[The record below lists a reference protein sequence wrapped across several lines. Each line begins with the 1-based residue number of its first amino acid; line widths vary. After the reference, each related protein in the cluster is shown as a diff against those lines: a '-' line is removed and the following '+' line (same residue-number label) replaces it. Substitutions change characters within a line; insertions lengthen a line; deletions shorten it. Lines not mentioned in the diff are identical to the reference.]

1 MTTPD
6 TPLDPALTAMLG
18 LAAERPW
25 STISLRDIASK
36 AGVPLAELFHRA
48 SGKPELLAEL
58 SGAFDA
64 AALNIEPTPD
74 ADLHDALFDAVM
86 ARVEAMEPHRAALT
100 AIARDSLSPSWDS
113 LVFASHFPRTAR
125 AILIGAGLDTT
136 PPRVIAMTAVWARIA
151 RVWRDDEGALNRTMA
166 EIDKQLKTMR
176 GRLGRIGA
184 GF

>member
-1 MTTPD
+1 MTAMAPT
-6 TPLDPALTAMLG
+6 LDPVLAALLD

-25 STISLRDIASK
+25 REISLRDVAMKSG
-36 AGVPLAELFHRA
+36 APLPDLFARA
-48 SGKPELLAEL
+48 AGKPELLAQL
-58 SGAFDA
+58 SEAFDT
-64 AALNIEPTPD
+64 AALSIEPIAD
-74 ADLHDALFDAVM
+74 ADPHDALFDATM

-100 AIARDSLSPSWDS
+100 AIARETASPSWDG

-125 AILIGAGLDTT
+125 AILVGAGLDAT

-151 RVWRDDEGALNRTMA
+151 TVWRDDEGALNRTMA

-176 GRLGRIGA
+176 ARLGRIRA

>member
-1 MTTPD
+1 MTTSSPA
-6 TPLDPALTAMLG
+6 LDPVLAATLE

-25 STISLRDIASK
+25 NAIGLRDIASA
-36 AGVPLAELFHRA
+36 AGVPLADLFHRA
-48 SGKPELLAEL
+48 AGKPELLAEL
-58 SGAFDA
+58 SSAFDT
-64 AALNIEPTPD
+64 AALNIEPLPE
-74 ADLHDALFDAVM
+74 AELHDILFDAVM

-100 AIARDSLSPSWDS
+100 AIARDSLAPTWDG

-125 AILIGAGLDTT
+125 AVLVGAGLDAT
-136 PPRVIAMTAVWARIA
+136 PPRVVAMTAVWARIA

-176 GRLGRIGA
+176 TRLGRIGA

>member
-1 MTTPD
+1 MTP
-6 TPLDPALTAMLG
+6 PLDPIFVALLD

-25 STISLRDIASK
+25 REISLRNIAVK
-36 AGVPLAELFHRA
+36 AGVPLTDLFA
-48 SGKPELLAEL
+48 CATGKPELLAQL
-58 SGAFDA
+58 SEAFDN
-64 AALNIEPTPD
+64 AALSVEPIPD
-74 ADLHDALFDAVM
+74 ADAHDALFDAVM

-100 AIARDSLSPSWDS
+100 AIARDSAGPSWDG

-125 AILIGAGLDTT
+125 AILVGGGLDAT

-176 GRLGRIGA
+176 TRLSRIRS

>member
-1 MTTPD
+1 MTAD
-6 TPLDPALTAMLG
+6 LDPIFVALLD

-25 STISLRDIASK
+25 SEISLRDIAAK
-36 AGVPLAELFHRA
+36 AGVPLPDVFARA
-48 SGKPELLAEL
+48 AGKPELLAQL
-58 SGAFDA
+58 SEAFDA
-64 AALNIEPTPD
+64 AALRVEPIPE
-74 ADLHDALFDAVM
+74 ADPHDALFDAVM
-86 ARVEAMEPHRAALT
+86 ARVEAMEPHRAALI
-100 AIARDSLSPSWDS
+100 AIARDSAGTSWGG

-125 AILIGAGLDTT
+125 AILAGAGLDAT

-176 GRLGRIGA
+176 TRLGRIRS